1 MSTAVQRIDPAA
13 MRRTLGRFTTGVTV
27 VTTARGDE
35 VHAMTANAFTSVS
48 LDPPLVLVSVDH
60 RTRMH
65 QLLPGTRRY
74 GVSVL
79 GSTQERVAWHFAG
92 RPLRDGGDLFV
103 WAGDVP
109 FVRGAIAHVGCSL
122 HAAHEAGDHTLYLG
136 RVEHLHSEPGEPLL
150 FHGGTFGHLSPE
162 ERVLAH
168 SWGW

>member
-1 MSTAVQRIDPAA
+1 MTVDP
-13 MRRTLGRFTTGVTV
+13 RQLRNCLGHFATGVTV
-27 VTTARGDE
+27 VTCTRDGEPHGAT
-35 VHAMTANAFTSVS
+35 VNAFTSVS

-65 QLLPGTRRY
+65 GLLPDTRRY

-79 GSTQERVAWHFAG
+79 GCEQERVAWHFAG
-92 RPLRDGGDLFV
+92 RPLRDAGELFCWV
-103 WAGDVP
+103 DDVP
-109 FVRGAIAHVGCSL
+109 FVQGAIAQVGCSL

-150 FHGGTFGHLSPE
+150 FHAGRFSRLSPE
-162 ERVLAH
+162 EQGLAH

>member
-1 MSTAVQRIDPAA
+1 MVQRIDPGA

-27 VTTARGDE
+27 VTTARGND

-65 QLLPGTRRY
+65 RLLPDTRRY

-79 GSTQERVAWHFAG
+79 GSDQERVAWHFAG
-92 RPLRDGGDLFV
+92 RPLRDVGELFA
-103 WAGDVP
+103 WADDVP

-122 HAAHEAGDHTLYLG
+122 YAAHEAGDHTLYLG
-136 RVEHLHSEPGEPLL
+136 RVEYLDSKPGDPLL
-150 FHGGTFGHLSPE
+150 FHKGMFGTVAKE
-162 ERVLAH
+162 EELAH
-168 SWGW
+168 SWG

>member
-1 MSTAVQRIDPAA
+1 MVQRIEPVA

-27 VTTARGDE
+27 VTTASGGV

-48 LDPPLVLVSVDH
+48 LDPPLVLVSVDR

-65 QLLPGTRRY
+65 ALLPDTRRY

-79 GSTQERVAWHFAG
+79 ASDQERVASHFAG
-92 RPLRDGGDLFV
+92 RPLRDPGELFE
-103 WAGDVP
+103 WEGEVP

-122 HAAHEAGDHTLYLG
+122 HAEHAAGDHTLYLG
-136 RVEHLHSEPGEPLL
+136 RVEHLDSRPGEPLV
-150 FHGGTFGHLSPE
+150 FHAGAFGRLSPE
-162 ERVLAH
+162 EQVLAY

>member
-1 MSTAVQRIDPAA
+1 MTGIDPTR
-13 MRRTLGRFTTGVTV
+13 MRRTLGRFATGVTV
-27 VTTARGDE
+27 VTTAQGGD

-65 QLLPGTRRY
+65 QLLPATRRY

-79 GSTQERVAWHFAG
+79 GSRQERTAWHFAG
-92 RPLRDGGDLFV
+92 RPLAGVERDALFE
-103 WAGDVP
+103 WAADVP

-122 HAAHEAGDHTLYLG
+122 YDSHEAGDHTLYLG
-136 RVEHLHSEPGEPLL
+136 RVEYLDSKPGDPLL
-150 FHGGTFGHLSPE
+150 FHKGMFGTVAKE
-162 ERVLAH
+162 EELAH

>member
-1 MSTAVQRIDPAA
+1 MNVVVQRIEPVA

-27 VTTARGDE
+27 VTTARGGD

-65 QLLPGTRRY
+65 ALLPDTRRY

-79 GSTQERVAWHFAG
+79 GSDQERVAWHFAG
-92 RPLRDGGDLFV
+92 RPLRDPGELFE
-103 WAGDVP
+103 WAGEVP

-122 HAAHEAGDHTLYLG
+122 HAEHAAGDHTLYLA
-136 RVEHLHSEPGEPLL
+136 RVEYLHSRPGEPLI
-150 FHGGTFGHLSPE
+150 FHAGAFGRLSPE
-162 ERVLAH
+162 DQMLAH

>member
-1 MSTAVQRIDPAA
+1 MNVVVQRIEPGA

-27 VTTARGDE
+27 VTTARGGD

-65 QLLPGTRRY
+65 AVLPDTRRY

-79 GSTQERVAWHFAG
+79 ASDRERVARHFAG
-92 RPLRDGGDLFV
+92 RPLRE
-103 WAGDVP
+103 P
-109 FVRGAIAHVGCSL
+109 
-122 HAAHEAGDHTLYLG
+122 GDHTLYLG
-136 RVEHLHSEPGEPLL
+136 RVEHLHSRPGEPLV
-150 FHGGTFGHLSPE
+150 FHAGAFGRLTAE
-162 ERVLAH
+162 EHVLAH

>member
-1 MSTAVQRIDPAA
+1 MTVLVQRMEPAA

-27 VTTARGDE
+27 VTTARGGD

-65 QLLPGTRRY
+65 ALLPDTRRY

-79 GSTQERVAWHFAG
+79 ASDQERVAWHFAG
-92 RPLRDGGDLFV
+92 RPLRDPGELFE
-103 WAGDVP
+103 WTGEVP

-122 HAAHEAGDHTLYLG
+122 HDEHPAGDHTLYLG
-136 RVEHLHSEPGEPLL
+136 RVEHLHSRPGEPLV
-150 FHGGTFGHLSPE
+150 FHGGAFGRLSPE
-162 ERVLAH
+162 EQVVAH